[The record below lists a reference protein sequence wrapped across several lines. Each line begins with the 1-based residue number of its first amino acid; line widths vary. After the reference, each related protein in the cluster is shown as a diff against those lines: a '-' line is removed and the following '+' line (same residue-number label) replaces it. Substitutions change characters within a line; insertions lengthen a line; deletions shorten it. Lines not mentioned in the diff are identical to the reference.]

1 MTLLKNLQESFD
13 IRLDQAEE
21 IISDLKDTY
30 LKRSEKKKKG
40 IKRYD
45 KSLRTYG
52 KPLRETIYAS
62 LESQKKKRGEK
73 GKKPNEK

>member
-30 LKRSEKKKKG
+30 LKRSEKK
-40 IKRYD
+40 
-45 KSLRTYG
+45 
-52 KPLRETIYAS
+52 
-62 LESQKKKRGEK
+62 EK
-73 GKKPNEK
+73 E

>member
-30 LKRSEKKKKG
+30 LKRSEKKKK
-40 IKRYD
+40 
-45 KSLRTYG
+45 
-52 KPLRETIYAS
+52 E
-62 LESQKKKRGEK
+62 
-73 GKKPNEK
+73 

>member
-30 LKRSEKKKKG
+30 LKRSEKKK
-40 IKRYD
+40 RN
-45 KSLRTYG
+45 
-52 KPLRETIYAS
+52 
-62 LESQKKKRGEK
+62 KKI
-73 GKKPNEK
+73 

>member
-30 LKRSEKKKKG
+30 LKRSEKKKRNKK
-40 IKRYD
+40 IWQ
-45 KSLRTYG
+45 
-52 KPLRETIYAS
+52 KPKDLWETIERNN
-62 LESQKKKRGEK
+62 LCIIGVTEEKERRKGE
-73 GKKPNEK
+73 ET